1 MTAEN
6 ILSTVV
12 ACSTIVYTVITLF
25 QLRESK
31 KVRLQKE
38 TPLIIP
44 YLQSSENHQFMSL
57 CIKNFGDGVAKDIK
71 IKILKDYDFFGLNER
86 KLSTVGVVENGMNYF
101 VPNFQF
107 TYYLDTIVDLK
118 NKHED
123 EVIEMTVSYKSLDNR
138 NFNQTFILAFNQ
150 MFGQFY
156 SNPPET
162 YMGQIPYHLKEIAKQ
177 LKDVVAVRKQGG
189 TLNDL

>member
-12 ACSTIVYTVITLF
+12 SCSTIVYTVITLF

-44 YLQSSENHQFMSL
+44 YLQSSENHLVMSL
-57 CIKNFGDGVAKDIK
+57 CIKNFGEGVAKDVKVK
-71 IKILKDYDFFGLNER
+71 IKDHDFFGLNEK
-86 KLSTVGVVENGMNYF
+86 KLSTVGIVENGMNYF
-101 VPNFQF
+101 VPNFEF
-107 TYYLDTIVDLK
+107 TFHLDTIVALK
-118 NKHED
+118 DKREN
-123 EVIEMTVSYKSLDNR
+123 EVIEMNVSYTSLDNR
-138 NFNQTFILAFNQ
+138 SFNQTFTLAFNQ

-162 YMGQIPYHLKEIAKQ
+162 YMGQIPYHLKEITKQ
-177 LKDVVAVRKQGG
+177 LKDVVEVQKRNGKSDN
-189 TLNDL
+189 L